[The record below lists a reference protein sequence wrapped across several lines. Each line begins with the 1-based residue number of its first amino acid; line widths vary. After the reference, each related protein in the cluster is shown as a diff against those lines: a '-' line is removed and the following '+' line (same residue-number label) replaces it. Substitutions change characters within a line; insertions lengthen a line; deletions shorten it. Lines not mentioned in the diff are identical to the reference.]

1 MENNNPDRDKQATG
15 LKEFLTIIFKFKVR
29 ILAVFLSVV
38 VAATIATFLV
48 SPVYEADSSILVK
61 IGREYVNRPEVGN
74 LAPVMSLSQEEV
86 TNSEI
91 QILSNRD
98 LIQKVIEAIKV
109 ENIYP
114 ELLQK
119 PLDNISPLDA
129 AIAIFQK
136 KMSVEG
142 IKKSNVIQVTFQHK
156 DPRVA
161 AKALNLLV
169 DFYKEKHL
177 QVFSDPKSSFLESQ
191 LVAYDQKLKESE
203 TNLQSYKQK
212 AGVFSLE
219 EQRSLL
225 LKQRSELDTALK
237 NTQNIMY
244 EMQKRIYTLK
254 EQMKKFSES
263 TTRYTSTER
272 DKIIVETKA
281 RLLAL
286 QLNEQALSKKYTE
299 TNRLVVNARKEIQT
313 VKDFLKEQ
321 EEDIS
326 NKVKTGNSVYQNTEM
341 DLIKAETELNAQKG
355 KASAVNQQLSEVNRS
370 IRALEFSEKNILQ
383 LKREQTINE
392 KNFQTYMEKA
402 EEARITEDMNRLK
415 MSNISII
422 QKATVPVEPV
432 KPKKALNILM
442 GIIMGI
448 FCGIGLALIS
458 EITCLNFSTPEKVE
472 NRLSLPVL
480 ATIAQKEG

>member
-1 MENNNPDRDKQATG
+1 MENQDLDKNNQSTG
-15 LKEFLTIIFKFKVR
+15 LKEFLTVVFKFKAR

-38 VAATIATFLV
+38 VSATIFTFLA

-91 QILSNRD
+91 QIISNRD

-119 PLDNISPLDA
+119 PLKNVSPVDA
-129 AIAIFQK
+129 AVSIFQK

-142 IKKSNVIQVTFQHK
+142 VKKSNVIQVTFQHN
-156 DPRVA
+156 DPQVA
-161 AKALNLLV
+161 ARALNLLV

-191 LVAYDQKLKESE
+191 LVAYDQKLKDSE
-203 TNLQSYKQK
+203 NNLQSFKQK

-219 EQRSLL
+219 EQRTLL
-225 LKQRSELDTALK
+225 LRQRSDLDIALK

-244 EMQKRIYTLK
+244 EMQKRIHTLK

-263 TTRYTSTER
+263 TTRYTGTER

-281 RLLAL
+281 RILAL

-321 EEDIS
+321 EEDIN
-326 NKVKTGNSVYQNTEM
+326 NKVKTGNIVYQNTEM

-355 KASAVNQQLSEVNRS
+355 KANAINQQLAEVNNS
-370 IRALEFSEKNILQ
+370 IRGLEFSEKNILQ
-383 LKREQTINE
+383 LKREQAINE

-402 EEARITEDMNRLK
+402 EEARITDDMNRLK

-422 QKATVPVEPV
+422 QKATVPLEPV
-432 KPKKALNILM
+432 KPKKAQNILM
-442 GIIMGI
+442 GILLGI

-458 EITCLNFSTPEKVE
+458 EMTCLNFSTPEKIE
-472 NRLSLPVL
+472 NRLDLPVL
-480 ATIAQKEG
+480 ATIAHKEG